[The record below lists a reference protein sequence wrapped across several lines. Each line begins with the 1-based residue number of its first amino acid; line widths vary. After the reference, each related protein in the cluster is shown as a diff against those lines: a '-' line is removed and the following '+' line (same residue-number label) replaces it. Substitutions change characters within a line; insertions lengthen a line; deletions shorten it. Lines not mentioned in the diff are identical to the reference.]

1 MKLKPIF
8 LITLS
13 MLLNAPHFLSSHP
26 TYKLDKDLVIIDVGC
41 RWGFA
46 DKFLAHLD
54 DLQLYGF
61 DADKAECDSLS
72 KQYKSDRIHLV
83 PIGLSNKPGLLQLFS
98 TENPGCSSIYPP
110 DQDLIDRFGSIL
122 HCMKEIG
129 QETINVTTLDAWAK
143 EKNIASID
151 YMKLDTQGS
160 ELLILE
166 GGADSIKNTRIL
178 EVEVEFNPLYV
189 GQPLFADVD
198 TFLRKHGF
206 VLWKFTNLIH
216 YSPPKEKQIELGSF
230 YAAYSGKDEFST
242 LRGGQLFW
250 ADAHY
255 VRKELAMAKVE
266 SKQQLIRDI
275 VLSEYVGMHDLA
287 SRLKTQLKNLNSK

>member
-1 MKLKPIF
+1 MI
-8 LITLS
+8 
-13 MLLNAPHFLSSHP
+13 
-26 TYKLDKDLVIIDVGC
+26 VDVGC

-61 DADKAECDSLS
+61 DADKAECNSLS
-72 KQYKSDRIHLV
+72 KRYKSDRIHLV
-83 PIGLSNKPGLLQLFS
+83 PVGLSNKPGLLELFS

-110 DQDLIDRFGSIL
+110 NQDLINQCGNIL
-122 HCMKEIG
+122 HCMREIG
-129 QETINVTTLDAWAK
+129 REKINVTTLDAWAK
-143 EKNIASID
+143 QAKVPAID

-178 EVEVEFNPLYV
+178 EVEVEFNPLYE

-198 TFLRKHGF
+198 TFLRKQGF

-216 YSPPKEKQIELGSF
+216 YSPPEENQIELGSF
-230 YAAYSGKDEFST
+230 NACYSDKNEFST

-255 VRKELAMAKVE
+255 VREELATAKVE